1 MQKIH
6 QLDGLRGWMSLW
18 VWVTHGLT
26 LASIGLHKT
35 EGIGRILA
43 NGGTAVGVFI
53 LLSGFV
59 VAMVLSRPDEQRYS
73 AWITRRFFRLFPVY
87 LLALALSVWALDLSI
102 AALTENPWPSP
113 RTQDRLDYLVAS
125 REHFWPH
132 LLLHVGLLHGL
143 APESL
148 LPHTSLAFIGQ
159 AWSLSLE
166 WQFYLVVPLII
177 GWVLRRKPSV
187 IEHGLTVLLLLGLAK
202 LTPQDSFLGSHLY
215 LFAIGSY
222 TFAFMKHWQ
231 AGTLSTPM
239 WLAVMAFDAAAVVG
253 LNGGSKFLSV
263 AIWFVTVLAMLQV
276 GGSHAVYRPINAFL
290 NSRVSAFLGR
300 ISYSLYCLHMV
311 VLFTLSFV
319 LIRVVGVQQEL
330 HYTVGLLASALPV
343 TIALSWLVAT
353 RLEEPMIAYGRR
365 LVSARKVP
373 AAAMAEAK

>member
-26 LASIGLHKT
+26 LASIGLHKG

-59 VAMVLSRPDEQRYS
+59 VAMVLSRPDERRYS

-87 LLALALSVWALDLSI
+87 LLALALSVWALDISI
-102 AALTENPWPSP
+102 TALTDNPWPSP
-113 RTQDRLDYLVAS
+113 RTQDRLQYLLAS

-143 APESL
+143 APESV

-166 WQFYLVVPLII
+166 WQFYLVVPFVI
-177 GWVLRRKPSV
+177 GWVLRRRPSLLS
-187 IEHGLTVLLLLGLAK
+187 HGITVLALLGLAK

-215 LFAIGSY
+215 MFAIGAY
-222 TFAFMKHWQ
+222 TFAFMKSWQ
-231 AGTLSTPM
+231 AGELGTRV
-239 WLAVMAFDAAAVVG
+239 WLAVMVFDAAAVLA

-276 GGSHAVYRPINAFL
+276 GGDQPVYKAVNLFF

-300 ISYSLYCLHMV
+300 ISYSLYCLHML
-311 VLFTLSFV
+311 VLFTFSFL
-319 LIRVVGVQQEL
+319 LIRVVGVQVEW
-330 HYTVGLLASALPV
+330 HYTVGLLALALPA
-343 TIALSWLVAT
+343 TIVLSWFVTTLF
-353 RLEEPMIAYGRR
+353 EEPMIAYGRR
-365 LVSARKVP
+365 LVASRKLP
-373 AAAMAEAK
+373 ATGLAEAK